1 MFYLSLLFLI
11 NLCSAD
17 LEILENKKS
26 SETFTIHQGEPN
38 IIYWMPE
45 AEDAILIPFQNM
57 SFCQVKQQTIQTE
70 TQQFTIIQSDDFKD
84 YEFEIDTPLN
94 FREFVGM
101 VHINDGMLAITSDA
115 IAYLIKFNYDNVLQS
130 SGFTTYGNSKD
141 FAGVIWK
148 ANLQPVLPSIQS
160 RDELPQLVYSKKN
173 NLAFVIYSDSAQY
186 FSVTEMEKNEK
197 TMNINQ
203 ILNWVQREERG
214 LTKEIDGYLFSAVGK
229 EGMDIYEI
237 KESDVIYKYTVT
249 FEDFK
254 LQKEQLELKDFA
266 VFKVKDGQYQ
276 LYLLDAKQGLILA
289 YMFINQQEFEFE
301 LVYNLESQKGGIA
314 VDTKNGNNVFAAFEQ
329 NGIYYYIEYLV
340 DFSQKSCSII
350 TKQQINYRILDVD
363 ATDEFAIISG
373 VNHHQIV
380 FNNGYDFLAPNKE
393 KILFTQIGMRD
404 FQFFQYTY
412 EEDQLKEAVK
422 DEYQYDDFFFGVT
435 ATNAF
440 LTKFRFVPARVVCFA
455 DHNNE
460 GWQKQYYTLQFNS
473 SHVVNNTISNN
484 KLIRTTKNFAVQVV
498 TTYLFAQQWK
508 LIRILLI
515 VLGGII
521 LTSIGIVIYQFRKYR
536 IQEANLDSELN
547 QYKQKPVDESGS
559 KLNDSSVI
567 IKVQKV
573 E

>member
-289 YMFINQQEFEFE
+289 YMFINQQQFEFE

-473 SHVVNNTISNN
+473 SHIVNNTISNN

-536 IQEANLDSELN
+536 IQEANLDSELH